1 MTDNGICS
9 LLGLARRAGKLA
21 AGDEPVREL
30 SRSGVVRVVLLA
42 SDAGAAVSRQARFLA
57 ERAEVPLLTLPVT
70 GAELG
75 GALGRKTCAVCALSD
90 SGFAAKA
97 AEKLAAIDTTA
108 REAAET
114 LAKSHARFQAR
125 RSTKKHRQQAGAPQ
139 TPREAPRGRAPER
152 GRTVKRGSASARNEG
167 APRSGALPGKR
178 EHAFPKGNPLRRGD
192 SRKECTG
199 RGDVP
204 DGRKRGGEGHS
215 PDHFRRM
222 PGKPR
227 KRR

>member
-70 GAELG
+70 GTELG

-108 REAAET
+108 REAAEV

-125 RSTKKHRQQAGAPQ
+125 RGTKKHRQ
-139 TPREAPRGRAPER
+139 REP
-152 GRTVKRGSASARNEG
+152 VG
-167 APRSGALPGKR
+167 APREPSPR
-178 EHAFPKGNPLRRGD
+178 EHTP
-192 SRKECTG
+192 
-199 RGDVP
+199 
-204 DGRKRGGEGHS
+204 KRGNRTAKSFARREGAALERRERPSPRREAFRHEGASERKGRVGGPNRPRRSGEDGNRHT
-215 PDHFRRM
+215 
-222 PGKPR
+222 GGPR
-227 KRR
+227 KQR

>member
-9 LLGLARRAGKLA
+9 LLGLAKRAGKLA

-30 SRSGVVRVVLLA
+30 ARSGVMRVVLLA
-42 SDAGAAVSRQARFLA
+42 ADAGAAVSRQARFLA

-97 AEKLAAIDTTA
+97 AEKLAAIDETA
-108 REAAET
+108 RPAAET

-125 RSTKKHRQQAGAPQ
+125 KGTKKHRQPVAAGI
-139 TPREAPRGRAPER
+139 PRERVP
-152 GRTVKRGSASARNEG
+152 KRGS
-167 APRSGALPGKR
+167 
-178 EHAFPKGNPLRRGD
+178 H
-192 SRKECTG
+192 TG
-199 RGDVP
+199 R
-204 DGRKRGGEGHS
+204 
-215 PDHFRRM
+215 
-222 PGKPR
+222 PR
-227 KRR
+227 KKR

>member
-9 LLGLARRAGKLA
+9 LLGLAKRAGKLA

-30 SRSGVVRVVLLA
+30 ARSGVVRVVLLA
-42 SDAGAAVSRQARFLA
+42 GGAAVSRQARFLA

-97 AEKLAAIDTTA
+97 AEKLAAIDTA
-108 REAAET
+108 AQGAAEV

-125 RSTKKHRQQAGAPQ
+125 RGTKKHRQREPAG
-139 TPREAPRGRAPER
+139 TR
-152 GRTVKRGSASARNEG
+152 
-167 APRSGALPGKR
+167 
-178 EHAFPKGNPLRRGD
+178 GNP
-192 SRKECTG
+192 S
-199 RGDVP
+199 
-204 DGRKRGGEGHS
+204 
-215 PDHFRRM
+215 
-222 PGKPR
+222 
-227 KRR
+227 

>member
-9 LLGLARRAGKLA
+9 LLGLAKRAGKLA

-30 SRSGVVRVVLLA
+30 ARSGVVRVVLLA

-97 AEKLAAIDTTA
+97 AEKLAAIDTA
-108 REAAET
+108 AQGAAEA

-125 RSTKKHRQQAGAPQ
+125 RGTKKHRQREPAEP
-139 TPREAPRGRAPER
+139 PRETASREHSP
-152 GRTVKRGSASARNEG
+152 KRGSRTAKPSARRGG
-167 APRSGALPGKR
+167 APSESRERASRHNNTPERNGRTGGANRPRRSGEA
-178 EHAFPKGNPLRRGD
+178 GN
-192 SRKECTG
+192 SRTG
-199 RGDVP
+199 R
-204 DGRKRGGEGHS
+204 
-215 PDHFRRM
+215 
-222 PGKPR
+222 PR
-227 KRR
+227 KQR